1 MKKWRAYFDYL
12 FFKGYQVGLFSGNYR
27 GLPYLVPITYL
38 AQILTF
44 HFFSIFFIFVGL
56 FDTNNNFK
64 HVKKLQLSLVLIP
77 VFLIIILLYFYPKN
91 RARLIIDEYEDWE
104 RKRGGGFKPL
114 LICTVYLVVSFLILL
129 LCGLFR
135 HKEWIFS
142 DL

>member
-56 FDTNNNFK
+56 FDTNDNFK

-91 RARLIIDEYEDWE
+91 RARLIIDDYEDWE
-104 RKRGGGFKPL
+104 RKRGRGIKPVIVFTIYFFVSSVILFFSALFKN
-114 LICTVYLVVSFLILL
+114 
-129 LCGLFR
+129 
-135 HKEWIFS
+135 KDWIFS
-142 DL
+142 N